1 MIATIKGLPV
11 YSATMSE
18 DGDGMVR
25 ISLVDFP
32 AVESDFVAFKEA
44 KRLQRYAVQD
54 EERHLVRGVVMRAD
68 YPIYRADANGEYWIV
83 YKPETIRRMAEK
95 YLAESRQNMVDT
107 MHNGVD
113 IDGVDMVQFFIK
125 GDGINVEGFDDIA
138 DGSLFAEFHVTDL
151 RIWEAI
157 KDGTYKGF
165 SLEGYFGLTPMQRQP
180 KNKYNSMSKISRLKA
195 ALAKILQVFGS
206 VTTDKGVLAWDGD
219 EDLKEGDN
227 VYIETAEGERTEA
240 ADGDYTTED
249 GKVIV
254 VVEGKVAE
262 IKDAEA
268 EVAPETEGDQVESG
282 ITAEEEVPAPEGEE
296 PAEDEK
302 DKRIA
307 ELEAALAEA
316 NATIEALKAENE
328 ALKGEAENLRKMS
341 AAKPA
346 HEEVKTTA
354 SAKATGDKGLD
365 NLRKF
370 LK

>member
-1 MIATIKGLPV
+1 
-11 YSATMSE
+11 MSE

-25 ISLVDFP
+25 ISLVDYP
-32 AVESDFVAFKEA
+32 AVESDFVAFAEA
-44 KRLQRYAVQD
+44 KRLQRYAVAD
-54 EERHLVRGVVMRAD
+54 ESRHLVRGVVMRAD

-125 GDGINVEGFDDIA
+125 GDGVSVEGFDDIA

-206 VTTDKGVLAWDGD
+206 VTTDKGILAWDGD

-240 ADGDYTTED
+240 AEGDYTTED

-268 EVAPETEGDQVESG
+268 EVAPQNEEEEAKAEEAVE
-282 ITAEEEVPAPEGEE
+282 AEEENPAPEGEE
-296 PAEDEK
+296 PAEEEDEK
-302 DKRIA
+302 DKKIA

-354 SAKATGDKGLD
+354 STKATGDKGLD
-365 NLRKF
+365 NLRKY

>member
-1 MIATIKGLPV
+1 
-11 YSATMSE
+11 
-18 DGDGMVR
+18 
-25 ISLVDFP
+25 
-32 AVESDFVAFKEA
+32 
-44 KRLQRYAVQD
+44 
-54 EERHLVRGVVMRAD
+54 
-68 YPIYRADANGEYWIV
+68 
-83 YKPETIRRMAEK
+83 
-95 YLAESRQNMVDT
+95 
-107 MHNGVD
+107 
-113 IDGVDMVQFFIK
+113 
-125 GDGINVEGFDDIA
+125 
-138 DGSLFAEFHVTDL
+138 
-151 RIWEAI
+151 
-157 KDGTYKGF
+157 
-165 SLEGYFGLTPMQRQP
+165 
-180 KNKYNSMSKISRLKA
+180 MSKISRLKA

-206 VTTDKGVLAWDGD
+206 VTTDKGILAWDGD

-227 VYIETAEGERTEA
+227 VYIETAEGERNEA

-268 EVAPETEGDQVESG
+268 EVAPKTEGDQVESG
-282 ITAEEEVPAPEGEE
+282 ITAEDENPAPEGEE

-346 HEEVKTTA
+346 HEEVKTPA
-354 SAKATGDKGLD
+354 STKATGDKGLD